1 MSAIGSNYY
10 EMGWVHT
17 DVECLQMTNEM
28 YANYVGGFDAV
39 DSDGNVDVPDGPGY
53 GVEYN

>member
-1 MSAIGSNYY
+1 MSVIGSNYY
-10 EMGWVHT
+10 EMVWVHT

-28 YANYVGGFDAV
+28 YANYAGGFDAV
-39 DSDGNVDVPDGPGY
+39 DSDGNVDVPYGSGY